1 MSIALK
7 GNSSVDLGIERSGFV
22 HGMKCIPIYES
33 PEFSVGDGGFA
44 AKEAD
49 SDEQTSS
56 CTSSIGRNSDDLQV
70 GRSLD
75 AADGDGEEVQSS
87 FKGGVLDSLEALEEV
102 LPIKRGI
109 SNFYAG
115 KSKSFTSLSHAASS
129 SSLNDIVKPE
139 NAYTRKRKNLL
150 AHNNFFSKNHNQN
163 SGGGLYKRPTNSRSS
178 LALAATQERFPLPSQ
193 ARRSGVES
201 SSPPTP
207 KQKFCGWR
215 SFSLFDLQGVGDGTL
230 NLTGT
235 KE

>member
-1 MSIALK
+1 MDCNEHLK
-7 GNSSVDLGIERSGFV
+7 VSLLHILS
-22 HGMKCIPIYES
+22 KIPIDVTLCSNHLLYEHLS
-33 PEFSVGDGGFA
+33 LLLLGYTLYFEKQEISVCFI
-44 AKEAD
+44 
-49 SDEQTSS
+49 SS
-56 CTSSIGRNSDDLQV
+56 GVIFL
-70 GRSLD
+70 
-75 AADGDGEEVQSS
+75 S
-87 FKGGVLDSLEALEEV
+87 FR
-102 LPIKRGI
+102 RGI